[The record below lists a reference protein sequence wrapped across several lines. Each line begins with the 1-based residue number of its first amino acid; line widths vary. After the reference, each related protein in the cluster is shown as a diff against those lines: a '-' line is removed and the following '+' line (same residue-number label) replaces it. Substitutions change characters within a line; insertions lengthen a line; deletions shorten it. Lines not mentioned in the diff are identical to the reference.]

1 VLTKSDCGLFV
12 PQYARA
18 LGEKIIV
25 NLAWLQ
31 LALQLMVYI
40 KLGSSD

>member
-1 VLTKSDCGLFV
+1 MPELLERRFF
-12 PQYARA
+12 
-18 LGEKIIV
+18 V